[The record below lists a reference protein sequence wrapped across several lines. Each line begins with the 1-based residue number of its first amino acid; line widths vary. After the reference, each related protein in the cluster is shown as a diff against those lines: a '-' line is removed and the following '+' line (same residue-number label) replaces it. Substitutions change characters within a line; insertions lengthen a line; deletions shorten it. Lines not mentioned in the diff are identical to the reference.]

1 MSRVRSPSPAP
12 SFFTLQRS
20 RALLSQSIKR
30 LDSRGCACY
39 FPLAWGVWGKIG
51 VYARPCLARIKI
63 FQVSPSASLQTF
75 AHGGRLPTRH
85 ARTRSGGVN
94 EPSGISTCIRS
105 LFILPYDHNA
115 SLRSCLRRPEHGW
128 FDITSS
134 HATAHNRGRECDIS
148 QAANRSYAFR
158 VIKALAS
165 TGQCIRR

>member
-12 SFFTLQRS
+12 SFFSLQRS
-20 RALLSQSIKR
+20 RALLS
-30 LDSRGCACY
+30 SRSNA
-39 FPLAWGVWGKIG
+39 LTVAGVRATFRSLG
-51 VYARPCLARIKI
+51 VCGARSVSYARPCLARIKI

-75 AHGGRLPTRH
+75 AHDGRLPTRH

-94 EPSGISTCIRS
+94 EPSGISTYIRS

-128 FDITSS
+128 SDITSS
-134 HATAHNRGRECDIS
+134 HATAHNCGRECDIS
-148 QAANRSYAFR
+148 QAANRSNAFR

-165 TGQCIRR
+165 TGQCIR